1 VHKIANRGGF
11 AQTLPPNADS
21 VQDVRHDGQQTGI
34 RGHPNMISPF
44 ERAIARPEHNAALR
58 PPRDLRI
65 DFFRGLAL
73 ICIFIDH
80 VPGNKLALI
89 TLRNFGLSDASELF
103 VLLAGFSAALAY
115 GGTFQRDGWRTGLA
129 RISKRIGELYAAQLL
144 LLAVCVGGLAV
155 VARALENPVYFEH
168 VNLTPFSYDPYGAI
182 WRALVLEHQP
192 AYLNILPLY
201 MVLLGWFC
209 MLIAL
214 ARVHTLAAL
223 APSAGIWA
231 LATVTRFNLPSYPD
245 SFGWHFNP
253 FAWQLLFT
261 LGVLAGLAYRR
272 GLPVP
277 RSRWLTVAAVA
288 YLLFAFVFMA
298 PWTQIPGLQD
308 YALLPYDLIGP
319 ISKQDLSPWRLAN
332 ILAFA
337 YVGAIFIPA
346 SASWLKHPCAGC
358 VINLGRNALDVFC
371 VGVVLSLVGFVVLV
385 EVDRG
390 IVAQTAVNL
399 GGLVTMG
406 LTAWWAGRR
415 RRRQQVAASPDAVVV
430 TARAP

>member
-1 VHKIANRGGF
+1 
-11 AQTLPPNADS
+11 
-21 VQDVRHDGQQTGI
+21 
-34 RGHPNMISPF
+34 MISPTPQ
-44 ERAIARPEHNAALR
+44 AVACPEHPTPLR

-80 VPGNKLALI
+80 MPGNKLGQI

-129 RISKRIGELYAAQLL
+129 RIGKRVAELYATHLL

-155 VARALENPVYFEH
+155 AARVFENPVYFEH
-168 VNLTPFSYDPYGAI
+168 VNLTPFSYDPFDAI
-182 WRALVLEHQP
+182 WRALVLQHLP

-201 MVLLGWFC
+201 MLLLGWYC
-209 MLIAL
+209 VLIGL
-214 ARVHTLAAL
+214 ARIHTVVAL
-223 APSAGIWA
+223 VGSAGVWA
-231 LATVTRFNLPSYPD
+231 LAGCTGLNLPSYPD
-245 SFGWHFNP
+245 SLGWYFNP
-253 FAWQLLFT
+253 FAWQLLFS
-261 LGVLAGLAYRR
+261 LGVLGGLAHRR
-272 GLPVP
+272 GQPVP
-277 RSRWLTVAAVA
+277 RSRWLSVAAIG
-288 YLLFAFVFMA
+288 YLLFAFVLMA

-308 YALLPYDLIGP
+308 HALLPYDLLDP
-319 ISKQDLSPWRLAN
+319 VSKQTLSPWRLAN
-332 ILAFA
+332 ILALA
-337 YVGAIFIPA
+337 YVSAIVIPA
-346 SASWLKHPCAGC
+346 SASWLRSPCVGW

-371 VGVVLSLVGFVVLV
+371 VGTVLSLVGFVVLV

-390 IVAQTAVNL
+390 IAAQTAVNV

-415 RRRQQVAASPDAVVV
+415 KGRQRAAASQHVAAVG
-430 TARAP
+430 RAP